1 MRYLID
7 EYDKQGFLKPP
18 VWLWL
23 GWLFLAK
30 AWVVFI
36 VAGASREEGTKLLE
50 IIYPIH
56 STFYIGL
63 AIGFP
68 ALALIWMMGLRNQ
81 DRPRVCRFISHARW
95 MTLLL
100 TVMQLGLA
108 GQQVVLLSGKFSWPL
123 ATTLVLLLWLLIYIS
138 KSRRVRDCFRSPN
151 II

>member
-63 AIGFP
+63 AIRFSCVSAYLDDG
-68 ALALIWMMGLRNQ
+68 ITK
-81 DRPRVCRFISHARW
+81 PR
-95 MTLLL
+95 
-100 TVMQLGLA
+100 
-108 GQQVVLLSGKFSWPL
+108 
-123 ATTLVLLLWLLIYIS
+123 
-138 KSRRVRDCFRSPN
+138 
-151 II
+151 